1 MPLAIVERLVVKGEV
16 VDGQIAIIHLHAP
29 EFDYRVVCRVRQTGP
44 PSHSL
49 TLARNSPSW
58 ASVVFLEEF
67 ISDDPHPVIAQ
78 PIDIGGVLSV
88 YLDSR
93 EVPLPG
99 TIIGIELPE

>member
-16 VDGQIAIIHLHAP
+16 VDGQTAIIHLHAP
-29 EFDYRVVCRVRQTGP
+29 EFDYRVVCRVRQTSP

-49 TLARNSPSW
+49 TLVRSSLSW
-58 ASVVFLEEF
+58 VPAIFLEF
-67 ISDDPHPVIAQ
+67 TSDDPNPVVVQ
-78 PIDIGGVLSV
+78 PVDIGGVLSV